1 MIINGEE
8 KDLKEGIT
16 IIDML
21 ETLGLNKDKVVVE
34 INLDI
39 IPKDKY
45 SQMTLNK
52 KDKIEIVGFIG
63 GG

>member
-16 IIDML
+16 VIEML

-39 IPKDKY
+39 ISKDKY
-45 SQMTLNK
+45 SQMALNK